1 MATFLSKALNKVDAK
16 GRVSVPA
23 AWRSGINGQAFNG
36 VVLFRSFKF
45 EAIEGCDWARMDE
58 LVQRHDSLDQYSE
71 EWESLAT
78 IFANSHQLA
87 FDSEGRISL
96 PEELAQHAG
105 IADRA
110 MMVGVGRMFQ
120 IWEPDR
126 YTRHEAEMRERAR
139 RQGAVLPGRKPGPAA
154 PGAGS

>member
-23 AWRSGINGQAFNG
+23 AWRAALNGQAFNG
-36 VVLFRSFKF
+36 VVLFRSFKL
-45 EAIEGCDWARMDE
+45 EAIEGCDWARMEE

-71 EWESLAT
+71 EWESLAS
-78 IFANSHQLA
+78 IFADSHQLA

-96 PEELAQHAG
+96 PEPLAEHAG
-105 IADRA
+105 ITERA

-126 YTRHEAEMRERAR
+126 YARHEAEMRERAR
-139 RQGAVLPGRKPGPAA
+139 RQGAVLPGRRPAPA
-154 PGAGS
+154 PGGIS